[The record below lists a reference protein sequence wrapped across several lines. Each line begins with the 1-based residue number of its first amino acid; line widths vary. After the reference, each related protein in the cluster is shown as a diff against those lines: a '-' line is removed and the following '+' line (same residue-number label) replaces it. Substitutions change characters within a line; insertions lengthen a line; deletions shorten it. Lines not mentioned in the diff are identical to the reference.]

1 MVGARTVGVSRA
13 TLRSAA
19 LMRRCQPGPRARKW
33 AMTSRSRRSE
43 MSSLVGAFCRPRER
57 RYAST
62 ISGTT
67 SFAGRI
73 RAHISSV
80 RGGLSGSLSAPARI
94 SASSSSVIVASWR
107 NALRRASA
115 HSLFTFLDISSCV
128 RPFRFA
134 QADNPYQVRST
145 GEYENVKS
153 LPNPPDCALAQFAVV
168 LSIVHLNYSRVPFE
182 VFGRREV
189 DFVLSAVQLPLR
201 LVPTVRRLSF
211 HNYYYRNEL
220 CRWQANCSYNVLFGT
235 VQ

>member
-1 MVGARTVGVSRA
+1 
-13 TLRSAA
+13 
-19 LMRRCQPGPRARKW
+19 MRRCHPGPRARKW
-33 AMTSRSRRSE
+33 AITSRSRRNE
-43 MSSLVGAFCRPRER
+43 MSCLVGAFCRPRER

-62 ISGTT
+62 MSGTT
-67 SFAGRI
+67 SLAGRI

-115 HSLFTFLDISSCV
+115 HSLFTFFDISSCV
-128 RPFRFA
+128 GLFCSA
-134 QADNPYQVRST
+134 QTDNPYQFRST

-153 LPNPPDCALAQFAVV
+153 LPNPPDCTLAQFAIV
-168 LSIVHLNYSRVPFE
+168 LSIVHLNYSRAPFE
-182 VFGRREV
+182 VFGCHEV
-189 DFVLSAVQLPLR
+189 DFVLSAVQRPLR

-211 HNYYYRNEL
+211 HNSYYRKES
-220 CRWQANCSYNVLFGT
+220 CRWQADRSYNLLFGT